1 MNLLLK
7 IIIFLFPFFLSAED
21 EPKIPELKSR
31 VMDEA
36 SVLTE
41 SDKTAIINELKEL
54 EKSKG
59 SQIAVLTVD
68 TTGELTISEYGIKV
82 AEKWKIG
89 RKGVSDGA
97 ILIVAVKDK
106 RMRIEVGR
114 GLEEFL
120 TDLRTKQIQER
131 IIKPEFKKKNMSGGI
146 RLGVEAMVTVAKGA
160 ELSLLDLPKKEDK
173 GWNNSSQPKQF
184 LFFAFFVGMVVM
196 IFFVNSSA
204 GMIMVSL
211 LSTAIVFTMGLVFSG
226 FLLGFIAAILSLIVY
241 MLIIYFRTGNF
252 GSGGSSSGGYHSGG
266 GYYSSGGGFY
276 TSGSDSGGWSG
287 GSSGSSGSSSDSFSG
302 GGGDF
307 GGGGSSSDW

>member
-7 IIIFLFPFFLSAED
+7 IIIFLFPVFLFAED

-36 SVLTE
+36 FVLTE
-41 SDKTAIINELKEL
+41 SDKTAILDQLKEL
-54 EKSKG
+54 EKTKG
-59 SQIAVLTVD
+59 SQIAVLTID
-68 TTGELTISEYGIKV
+68 TTGDLTISEYGIKV
-82 AEKWKIG
+82 AEKWKLG

-184 LFFAFFVGMVVM
+184 LFFAFFVGLVVL
-196 IFFVNSSA
+196 IFFVNTSF
-204 GMIMVSL
+204 GMMMVSFV
-211 LSTAIVFTMGLVFSG
+211 STAIVFFMGLAFSG
-226 FLLGFIAAILSLIVY
+226 FLLGFIAAVISLIIY
-241 MLIIYFRTGNF
+241 MIIIYFRSGSF
-252 GSGGSSSGGYHSGG
+252 GSGSSGGGSSGS

-287 GSSGSSGSSSDSFSG
+287 GGSSSGGSDSFSG

-307 GGGGSSSDW
+307 GGGGSSSDWD

>member
-1 MNLLLK
+1 MRFLVK
-7 IIIFLFPFFLSAED
+7 IIIFLFPFFLHGED
-21 EPKIPELKSR
+21 EPKIPELKTR

-36 SVLTE
+36 FVLTE
-41 SDKTAIINELKEL
+41 SDKTAIISELKDL

-68 TTGELTISEYGIKV
+68 TTGDLTISEYGIKV

-106 RMRIEVGR
+106 KMRIEVGR
-114 GLEEFL
+114 GLEGFL

-146 RLGVEAMVTVAKGA
+146 RLGVEAMVSVAKGA
-160 ELSLLDLPKKEDK
+160 ELSILDEPKKEDK

-196 IFFVNSSA
+196 IFFVNSSS

-211 LSTAIVFTMGLVFSG
+211 LSTAIVFIMGLAFSG

-241 MLIIYFRTGNF
+241 MLIIYFRTGNL

-287 GSSGSSGSSSDSFSG
+287 GSSGSGSSDSFSG

-307 GGGGSSSDW
+307 GGGGSSSDWD

>member
-1 MNLLLK
+1 MNILLK
-7 IIIFLFPFFLSAED
+7 IIIFLFPFFLYAED
-21 EPKIPELKSR
+21 EPKIPELKTR

-36 SVLTE
+36 SILTE
-41 SDKTAIINELKEL
+41 SDKTAILDQLKEL
-54 EKSKG
+54 EKTKG
-59 SQIAVLTVD
+59 SQIAVLTIH
-68 TTGELTISEYGIKV
+68 TTGDLTISEYGIKV
-82 AEKWKIG
+82 AEKWKLG

-97 ILIVAVKDK
+97 ILILAVKDK

-184 LFFAFFVGMVVM
+184 LFFAFFVGLVVL
-196 IFFVNSSA
+196 IFFVNTSF
-204 GMIMVSL
+204 GMITVSL
-211 LSTAIVFTMGLVFSG
+211 VSTAIVFFMGLAFSG
-226 FLLGFIAAILSLIVY
+226 FLLGFIAAIICLIIY
-241 MLIIYFRTGNF
+241 MIIIYFRSGSF
-252 GSGGSSSGGYHSGG
+252 GSGSGGSSGGGHG

-287 GSSGSSGSSSDSFSG
+287 GGSSSGSSDSFSG

-307 GGGGSSSDW
+307 GGGGSSSDWD